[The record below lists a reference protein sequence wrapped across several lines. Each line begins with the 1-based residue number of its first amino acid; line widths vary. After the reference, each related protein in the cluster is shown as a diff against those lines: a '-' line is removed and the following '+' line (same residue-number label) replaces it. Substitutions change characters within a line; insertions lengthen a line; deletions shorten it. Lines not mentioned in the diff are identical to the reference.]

1 MGPFKQRHITPPA
14 LFSLGMLSF
23 LGIGNCA
30 EQTTPDFH
38 RDIAPILRD
47 YCAGCHAGKEI
58 EAELSVETFA
68 SLKKGGESGSPLMEK
83 DGKGA
88 LLGRVMRGEKPKMP
102 PKKEPQ
108 PTETEIRLVEEWLK
122 AGAPGPTSGDI
133 SILSMLHIP
142 DIPIKTKESKII
154 SALAFTPDGKTMAR
168 ARYKTVEVI
177 EESTRRVRHSLSGHD
192 GKITSVQF
200 SPDGKSLA
208 VASGIPG
215 VKGTLTVWNTD
226 TEEASRQEFPA
237 EHRDLIYSLRW
248 SPDGKI
254 LASGGYDSKIVLW
267 DPVTRKP
274 LRALGGH
281 NGAVFDIAFSPDGK
295 LLASASGDQTSK
307 VWRVRDG
314 LRLDTLKE
322 PQGEQFCVSF
332 TPDGSHLLSAG
343 ADNRIR
349 IWELKSRDQVEMNP
363 IIETRF
369 AHEGAVTGLILNK
382 EGTRMLTV
390 SLDRSAKLWSVPDLK
405 LLSIQDTHS
414 DTASA
419 LTLIPGDQ
427 EVMMARMDGS
437 VRRVSFKAR
446 GEQSETTTPTD
457 PANVQAPPAQPDSR
471 SETLSNLTRALQPDQ
486 PMAKLSELEPND
498 DTAHAMEVR
507 FPASI
512 KGSIDK
518 AGDADLFSFES
529 EKDQHWFFEVNAARS
544 GSKLD
549 SKLEVL
555 AADGRPI
562 ERAVLQAVRSSWLT
576 FRGKDS
582 TTSDDFRIQHFREM
596 EINEFLYCNGEIVKL
611 WMYPRGPDSG
621 FMVYPGTGMRH
632 TYFDTTPAAHPL
644 GETVYVVNALPPG
657 AQPAPNGLPVFHLN
671 YENDDASDRRSGS
684 DSVLGF
690 TAPQKG
696 RFILRIT
703 DARGFG
709 GEKSGYTLEARAAKP
724 DFSLKLTAGKS
735 PKISAGSGQEF
746 TVAVD
751 RHDGFEGQVRVE
763 CTNLPLGFH
772 SSSPIVIEEGQSQA
786 FGVIW
791 TDPDVVQPA
800 EFAQKAVKLVGTATI
815 QGKSVTHEI
824 SVGDVKLGQPAK
836 VLVRVEP
843 DGNSGSPVKNENG
856 SLELTIRAGET
867 ISAKVLATRV
877 DFKDRIELGKEDSGR
892 NLPHGVY
899 VDNLG
904 LNGLLIV
911 EGETER
917 SFTLRAPRWVPESS
931 RWIFLRAKQDG
942 GQASQPVLLHVKR

>member
-1 MGPFKQRHITPPA
+1 MAPFKQRPITTAA
-14 LFSLGMLSF
+14 LFSLGILSF
-23 LGIGNCA
+23 LSIGKCA
-30 EQTTPDFH
+30 DQTTPDFH

-47 YCAGCHAGKEI
+47 YCAGCHAGKDI
-58 EAELSVETFA
+58 EAELSVETF
-68 SLKKGGESGSPLMEK
+68 SNLKKGGESGSPLIEK

-122 AGAPGPTSGDI
+122 RGAPGPTGEDV

-142 DIPIKTKESKII
+142 DISIQTKESKVI
-154 SALAFTPDGKTMAR
+154 SALTFTPDGKSMAR

-177 EESTRRVRHSLSGHD
+177 EESTRKIRHSLSGHE
-192 GKITSVQF
+192 GKITSIQF
-200 SPDGKSLA
+200 APDGRSLA
-208 VASGIPG
+208 VASGVAG
-215 VKGTLTVWNTD
+215 VKGTLTIWNTD
-226 TEEASRQEFPA
+226 KDKPSRQEFPI
-237 EHRDLIYSLRW
+237 EHRDLIYSLKW

-254 LASGGYDSKIVLW
+254 LASGAYDSRIVLW
-267 DPVTRKP
+267 DPINGKP
-274 LRALGGH
+274 LRTLSGH
-281 NGAVFDIAFSPDGK
+281 NGAIFDIAFSPDGK

-322 PQGEQFCVSF
+322 PQGEQLCVAF
-332 TPDGSHLLSAG
+332 TPDGSHVLSAG

-369 AHEGAVTGLILNK
+369 AHEAAITGLILNK

-390 SLDRSAKLWSVPDLK
+390 SLDRSTKLWSVPDLT
-405 LLSIQDTHS
+405 LLAIQDTHS
-414 DTASA
+414 DTVSA
-419 LTLIPGDQ
+419 LTMVPGDQ

-437 VRRVSFKAR
+437 VRRISFKTRIEPSGTPAE
-446 GEQSETTTPTD
+446 GKPATLTSEPPHVA
-457 PANVQAPPAQPDSR
+457 PA
-471 SETLSNLTRALQPDQ
+471 SETLLNLTRALQPDQ
-486 PMAKLSELEPND
+486 PMAKLSEHEPNND
-498 DTAHAMEVR
+498 AGHAMEVR

-512 KGSIDK
+512 KGSISE

-529 EKDQHWFFEVNAARS
+529 EKDQPWFFEVNAARS
-544 GSKLD
+544 GFKLD

-555 AADGRPI
+555 DANGQPL
-562 ERAVLQAVRSSWLT
+562 ERTVLQAVRSSWLT

-582 TTSDDFRIQHFREM
+582 ATSDDFRIQHFREM
-596 EINEFLYCNGEIVKL
+596 EINELLYCNGEIVKL

-657 AQPAPNGLPVFHLN
+657 AQPAPNGLPVFRLN
-671 YENDDASDRRSGS
+671 YENDDASNRRFGS

-690 TAPQKG
+690 TAPLKG

-709 GEKSGYTLEARAAKP
+709 GEKYGYTLEARPAKP
-724 DFSLKLTAGKS
+724 DFSLKITNGKS
-735 PKISAGSGQEF
+735 PKISPGSGQEF
-746 TVAVD
+746 TIGVD
-751 RHDGFEGQVRVE
+751 RHDGFEGKVTVE
-763 CTNLPLGFH
+763 CTNLPPGFH

-791 TDPDVVQPA
+791 TDADAMQPSVL
-800 EFAQKAVKLVGTATI
+800 AQKAVKLVGTAI
-815 QGKSVTHEI
+815 IHGKAVTHETP
-824 SVGDVKLGQPAK
+824 VDELKLGQPAK
-836 VLVRVEP
+836 VLVRIEP
-843 DGNSGSPVKNENG
+843 DGNSGNPLKNENG
-856 SLELTIRAGET
+856 PLELTIRAGET
-867 ISAKVLATRV
+867 ISAKVLATRI

-917 SFTLRAPRWVPESS
+917 SFMLRAPKWVPESS
-931 RWIFLRAKQDG
+931 RWIFFRAKQDG
-942 GQASQPVLLHVKR
+942 GQASKPVLLHVKR